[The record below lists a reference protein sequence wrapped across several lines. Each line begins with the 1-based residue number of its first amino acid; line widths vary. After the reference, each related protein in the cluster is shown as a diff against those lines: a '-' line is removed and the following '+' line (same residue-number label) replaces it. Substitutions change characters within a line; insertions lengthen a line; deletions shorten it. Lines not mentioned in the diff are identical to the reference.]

1 MGTSGRV
8 LSGQDPES
16 HQESGEGRGEGGE
29 PGAVARRPKREQV
42 TKVTGLYREGQLG
55 KGSPAPG
62 LEKLGMRSDS
72 QEDLVTG
79 RAEG

>member
-1 MGTSGRV
+1 MLEGNFYYRYVGHIDIAWSEVGTSGRV

-55 KGSPAPG
+55 
-62 LEKLGMRSDS
+62 
-72 QEDLVTG
+72 
-79 RAEG
+79 

>member
-16 HQESGEGRGEGGE
+16 HQESGEGREEGRE

-55 KGSPAPG
+55 
-62 LEKLGMRSDS
+62 
-72 QEDLVTG
+72 
-79 RAEG
+79 